1 MSQQSVNGINNNN
14 TEKEYLKKGYV
25 KTYHLYYL
33 LGIAAII
40 ITLLTSFIFKS
51 SEYAG
56 SMLAFA
62 ATLSSVLL
70 AVIAI
75 IITLIDVSGQKQN
88 VYDMKK
94 EIEKLSEIVNKSSSF
109 SKELEMGLT
118 KIEKRYQENTD
129 LLSSLYKL
137 VEDSKLDDKPEEFY
151 EKAKKLFSNNIDSY
165 NRLKNSEEFNKTT
178 QDLKT
183 FVYSNPGMLP
193 TEVINHFSKNFPK
206 KYLYLYKEAL
216 DHLIFNEEFTIDK
229 NGGLVT
235 DLPF

>member
-1 MSQQSVNGINNNN
+1 MIEKTVNENINHNR
-14 TEKEYLKKGYV
+14 EKDYIKKGYI

-33 LGIAAII
+33 LGIAVII
-40 ITLLTSFIFKS
+40 IILLTSFIFKS

-88 VYDMKK
+88 VFDMKK
-94 EIEKLSEIVNKSSSF
+94 EIERLSEIVNKSSSF
-109 SKELEMGLT
+109 SKELDRGLT
-118 KIEKRYQENTD
+118 KIENRYQENTN

-137 VEDSKLDDKPEEFY
+137 VEESKLDDEPEEFY
-151 EKAKKLFSNNIDSY
+151 EKAKKLFGNNIDNY
-165 NRLKNSEEFNKTT
+165 NRIKNSVEFKKTM
-178 QDLKT
+178 QDLRI
-183 FVYSNPGMLP
+183 FVYENPGMKP
-193 TEVINHFSKNFPK
+193 TEVINHFSESFPS
-206 KYLYLYKEAL
+206 YVYFYQNAL
-216 DHLIFNEEFTIDK
+216 DHLIFSEEFEYDE
-229 NGGLVT
+229 NGGLKT